1 MKIRNGFIKPV
12 LLTILLLSAKG
23 SATQPVDQRS
33 LSVELT
39 KTAAMLNKNG
49 PVMLDEETRLDS
61 VTTFSSYIIYNNTMI
76 NYSVEQLDT
85 SQFTTLLQDIVIKPL
100 CSNKDLKAFKE
111 YGVTMV
117 YRYLDKSGNFI
128 SELSKDMSSCP

>member
-1 MKIRNGFIKPV
+1 
-12 LLTILLLSAKG
+12 
-23 SATQPVDQRS
+23 
-33 LSVELT
+33 
-39 KTAAMLNKNG
+39 MLNKNG

-61 VTTFSSYIIYNNTMI
+61 VTAFSSYIIYNNTMI

-85 SQFTTLLQDIVIKPL
+85 SQFTTLLQYIVIKPL

>member
-1 MKIRNGFIKPV
+1 MDLLKPV
-12 LLTILLLSAKG
+12 LLTTLLLSAKG
-23 SATQPVDQRS
+23 SATQTVDQRS

-76 NYSVEQLDT
+76 NYSVEQLDI

>member
-1 MKIRNGFIKPV
+1 MDLFKPALLTTLLFSANGFAIQ
-12 LLTILLLSAKG
+12 T
-23 SATQPVDQRS
+23 VDQRS

-61 VTTFSSYIIYNNTMI
+61 VATFKNYIIYNNTMV
-76 NYSVEQLDT
+76 NYSVEQLDPN
-85 SQFTTLLQDIVIKPL
+85 QFTTLLQDIVIKPL
-100 CSNKDLKAFKE
+100 CSNKDLKAFKD

-117 YRYLDKSGNFI
+117 YRYVDKSGNFI
-128 SELSKDMSSCP
+128 SELSKDMSTCP

>member
-1 MKIRNGFIKPV
+1 MDLFKPA
-12 LLTILLLSAKG
+12 LLTSLLFSAN
-23 SATQPVDQRS
+23 SFATTTVDQRS

-85 SQFTTLLQDIVIKPL
+85 NQFTTLLQDIVIKPL
-100 CSNKDLKAFKE
+100 CGNKDLKAFKE

-128 SELSKDMSSCP
+128 CELSKDMSSCP

>member
-1 MKIRNGFIKPV
+1 M
-12 LLTILLLSAKG
+12 LTTLLLSAKG
-23 SATQPVDQRS
+23 SATQTVVQRS
-33 LSVELT
+33 LSFELT

-49 PVMLDEETRLDS
+49 PVMLDEETRFDS
-61 VTTFSSYIIYNNTMI
+61 VTAFSSYIIYNNTMI

-85 SQFTTLLQDIVIKPL
+85 SQFTTLLQYIVIKPL

>member
-1 MKIRNGFIKPV
+1 MDLFKPALLTTLLFSANGF
-12 LLTILLLSAKG
+12 
-23 SATQPVDQRS
+23 ATQTVDQRS

-61 VTTFSSYIIYNNTMI
+61 VATFKNYIIYNNTMV
-76 NYSVEQLDT
+76 NYSVEQLDPN
-85 SQFTTLLQDIVIKPL
+85 QFTTLLQDIVIKPL
-100 CSNKDLKAFKE
+100 CSNKDLKAFQD

-128 SELSKDMSSCP
+128 SELSKDMSTCP

>member
-1 MKIRNGFIKPV
+1 M
-12 LLTILLLSAKG
+12 LTTLLLSAKG
-23 SATQPVDQRS
+23 SATQTVVQRS
-33 LSVELT
+33 LFVELT

-61 VTTFSSYIIYNNTMI
+61 VTAFSSYIIYNNTMI

-85 SQFTTLLQDIVIKPL
+85 SQFTTLLQYIVIKPL

>member
-1 MKIRNGFIKPV
+1 MDLFKPTLLTTLLFSANGF
-12 LLTILLLSAKG
+12 
-23 SATQPVDQRS
+23 ATQTVDQRS

-61 VTTFSSYIIYNNTMI
+61 VATFKNYIIYNNTMV
-76 NYSVEQLDT
+76 NYSVEQLDPN
-85 SQFTTLLQDIVIKPL
+85 QFTMLLQDIVIKPL
-100 CSNKDLKAFKE
+100 CSNKDLKAFQD

-117 YRYLDKSGNFI
+117 YRYVDKSGNFI
-128 SELSKDMSSCP
+128 SELSKDMSTCP

>member
-1 MKIRNGFIKPV
+1 MDLLKPV
-12 LLTILLLSAKG
+12 LLTTLLLSAIG
-23 SATQPVDQRS
+23 SATQTVDQSS

>member
-1 MKIRNGFIKPV
+1 MDLFKPALLTTLLFSANGF
-12 LLTILLLSAKG
+12 AKQT
-23 SATQPVDQRS
+23 ADQRS

-61 VTTFSSYIIYNNTMI
+61 VATFKNYIIYNNTMV
-76 NYSVEQLDT
+76 NYSVEQLDPN
-85 SQFTTLLQDIVIKPL
+85 QFTTLLQDIVIKPL
-100 CSNKDLKAFKE
+100 CSNKDLKAFKD

-117 YRYLDKSGNFI
+117 YRYVDKSGNFI
-128 SELSKDMSSCP
+128 SELSKDMSTCQ

>member
-1 MKIRNGFIKPV
+1 MDLFKPTLLTTLLFSANGF
-12 LLTILLLSAKG
+12 
-23 SATQPVDQRS
+23 ATQTVDQRS

-61 VTTFSSYIIYNNTMI
+61 VATFKNYIIYNNTMV
-76 NYSVEQLDT
+76 NYSVEQLDPN
-85 SQFTTLLQDIVIKPL
+85 QFTTLLQDIVIKPL
-100 CSNKDLKAFKE
+100 CSNKDLKAFQD

-128 SELSKDMSSCP
+128 SELSKDMSTCP

>member
-1 MKIRNGFIKPV
+1 MDLFKPA
-12 LLTILLLSAKG
+12 LLTSLLFSAN
-23 SATQPVDQRS
+23 SFATTTVDQRS

-61 VTTFSSYIIYNNTMI
+61 VATFSSHIIYNNTMI
-76 NYSVEQLDT
+76 NYSVEQLDPN
-85 SQFTTLLQDIVIKPL
+85 QFTTLLQDLVIKPL
-100 CSNKDLKAFKE
+100 CGNKDLKAFKE

-128 SELSKDMSSCP
+128 SELSKDMSTCP

>member
-1 MKIRNGFIKPV
+1 MDLFKPTLLTTLLFSANGF
-12 LLTILLLSAKG
+12 
-23 SATQPVDQRS
+23 ATQTVDQRS

-61 VTTFSSYIIYNNTMI
+61 VATYKDYIIYNNTMV
-76 NYSVEQLDT
+76 NYSVEQLDPN
-85 SQFTTLLQDIVIKPL
+85 QFTTLLQDIVIKPL
-100 CSNKDLKAFKE
+100 CSNKDLKAFQD

-117 YRYLDKSGNFI
+117 YRYVDKSGNFI
-128 SELSKDMSSCP
+128 SELSKDMSTCQ

>member
-1 MKIRNGFIKPV
+1 MDLLKPV
-12 LLTILLLSAKG
+12 LLTTLLLSAKG
-23 SATQPVDQRS
+23 SATQTVDQRS

>member
-1 MKIRNGFIKPV
+1 MDLFKPTLLTTLLFSANGF
-12 LLTILLLSAKG
+12 
-23 SATQPVDQRS
+23 ATQTVDQRS

-61 VTTFSSYIIYNNTMI
+61 VATFKNYIIYNNTMV
-76 NYSVEQLDT
+76 NYSVEQLDPN
-85 SQFTTLLQDIVIKPL
+85 QFTTLLQDIVIKPL
-100 CSNKDLKAFKE
+100 CSNKDLKAFQD

-117 YRYLDKSGNFI
+117 YRYVDKSGNFI
-128 SELSKDMSSCP
+128 SELSKDMSTCP